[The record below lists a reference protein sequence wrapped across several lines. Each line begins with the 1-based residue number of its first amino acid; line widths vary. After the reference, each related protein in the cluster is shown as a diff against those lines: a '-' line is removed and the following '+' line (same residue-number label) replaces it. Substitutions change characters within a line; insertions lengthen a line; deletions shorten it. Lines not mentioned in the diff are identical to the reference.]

1 MSARGRRFRFGDF
14 ELRLDA
20 RELLRD
26 GRPVR
31 IQPQPYRVL
40 ELLVLRAAEV
50 VSREE
55 LRQRIWDAA
64 TYVEFDQGLNYC
76 IRQIRL
82 ALGDDAATPVFIET
96 LKKRGYRFT
105 APVEIVDDAP
115 AHVGGAVVDVP

>member
-1 MSARGRRFRFGDF
+1 MSARGRRLRFGNF
-14 ELRLDA
+14 ELHLDA
-20 RELLRD
+20 RELRRD

-40 ELLVLRAAEV
+40 ELLVQRAGEV
-50 VSREE
+50 VSRDE

-76 IRQIRL
+76 IRQIRF
-82 ALGDDAATPVFIET
+82 ALGDSAANPLFVET

-105 APVEIVDDAP
+105 APVEILDDAL
-115 AHVGGAVVDVP
+115 AHDFGVDVSRR